1 MISFIIQAL
10 CVPIQGALNAVAYGW
25 TRGDFLSVMSSQHFW
40 NRPRGDSLAV
50 SYDSVEGETM
60 VEDEV
65 EWERDERHQTRSSLP
80 FSVSLRLA
88 GRGDQK
94 QKGGVMTPGSPGNML
109 GEKGD

>member
-1 MISFIIQAL
+1 M

-65 EWERDERHQTRSSLP
+65 EWERDERHRSIL
-80 FSVSLRLA
+80 FSGSLRLGA
-88 GRGDQK
+88 TPIPGGGREGRQRC
-94 QKGGVMTPGSPGNML
+94 GTAMTPGSPVIGLFREEDNN
-109 GEKGD
+109 